1 MPNKKKASAKLRI
14 QRSLIRAISPAVQ
27 QLMAAPKLEGIKR
40 ALFIQPHPDDNQ
52 IGAGGTIAMLIDRGV
67 EVWELT
73 VLDDRYTD
81 LTCSGE
87 GLTLRQKE
95 VMAAQACLGM
105 KDAGFLGFG
114 DRTKASMREIA
125 DAITL
130 VIRRIQPDAV
140 FTADPNLENECHEDH
155 IKVSQAVRTAVMD
168 AQFAF
173 LPEYVDGKPREDVW
187 KVKTIGYYYTDK
199 PNTVV
204 DISDYEEKKFEAM
217 RCHASQMETGLQLGI
232 KLLAQQWAALAK
244 QTLGMEYESV
254 EVLRMITALHTHCFN
269 LPVE

>member
-1 MPNKKKASAKLRI
+1 MPNKKKTSVKLRF
-14 QRSLIRAISPAVQ
+14 QRSLIRAVSPAAQ
-27 QLMAAPKLEGIKR
+27 QFMAAPKLDGVKR

-52 IGAGGTIAMLIDRGV
+52 IGAGGTIAMLIDKGV

-81 LTCSGE
+81 LTYTGE

-95 VMAAQACLGM
+95 VMAAQASLGM
-105 KDAGFLGFG
+105 KNAGFLGFG

-130 VIRRIQPDAV
+130 VIRKIQPDAV

-155 IKVSQAVRTAVMD
+155 VKVAQAVRTAVMD

-173 LPEYVDGKPREDVW
+173 LPEYVDGKPREDAW
-187 KVKTIGYYYTDK
+187 RVKILGFYYTDK

-204 DISDYEEKKFEAM
+204 DIGGYEEKKYESI
-217 RCHASQMETGLQLGI
+217 RCHASQMSPGLQTAL
-232 KLLAQQWAALAK
+232 KLLDQQWA
-244 QTLGMEYESV
+244 METQYESA
-254 EVLRMITALHTHCFN
+254 EVLRLITQLHMHCFN

>member
-1 MPNKKKASAKLRI
+1 MPNKKKPGVKLRF
-14 QRSLIRAISPAVQ
+14 QRSLIRAVSPAAQ
-27 QLMAAPKLEGIKR
+27 QFMAAPKLGDVKR

-81 LTCSGE
+81 LTYTGE

-95 VMAAQACLGM
+95 VLAAQASLGM

-114 DRTKASMREIA
+114 DRTKADMREIA

-155 IKVSQAVRTAVMD
+155 IKVARAVCTAVMD

-173 LPEYVDGKPREDVW
+173 LPEYVDGKPRDDAW
-187 KVKTIGYYYTDK
+187 RVKTLGFYYTDK
-199 PNTVV
+199 PNTLV
-204 DISDYEEKKFEAM
+204 DITDYEEKKFESM
-217 RCHASQMETGLQLGI
+217 RCHASQMETGLQFAI
-232 KLLAQQWAALAK
+232 QLLDQQWAAG
-244 QTLGMEYESV
+244 TEYEAV
-254 EVLRMITALHTHCFN
+254 EPLRLITQLHMHCFN

>member
-14 QRSLIRAISPAVQ
+14 QRSLIRAISPAAQ
-27 QLMAAPKLEGIKR
+27 QFMAAPKLEGIKR

-81 LTCSGE
+81 LTYTGQ

-114 DRTKASMREIA
+114 DRTKADMREIA

-130 VIRRIQPDAV
+130 VIRKIQPDAV

-155 IKVSQAVRTAVMD
+155 IKVARAVCTAVMD

-173 LPEYVDGKPREDVW
+173 LPEYIDGKRRDDIWAVD
-187 KVKTIGYYYTDK
+187 TLGFYYTDK

-204 DISDYEEKKFEAM
+204 DISDYEEKKHESM
-217 RCHASQMETGLQLGI
+217 RCHASQMETGLQFGI
-232 KLLAQQWAALAK
+232 KLLDQQWA
-244 QTLGMEYESV
+244 METEYKAA
-254 EVLRMITALHTHCFN
+254 EVLRMISKLHMHCFN

>member
-1 MPNKKKASAKLRI
+1 MPNRKKASTKLRV
-14 QRSLIRAISPAVQ
+14 QRSLIRAISPAAQ
-27 QLMAAPKLEGIKR
+27 QLMAAPKLESVKR

-81 LTCSGE
+81 LTYTGQ

-105 KDAGFLGFG
+105 KDAGFLGYG

-130 VIRRIQPDAV
+130 VIRKIQPDAV
-140 FTADPNLENECHEDH
+140 FTADPYLENEFHEDH
-155 IKVSQAVRTAVMD
+155 VKVSQAVCTAVMD

-173 LPEYVDGKPREDVW
+173 LPEYVEGKPREDVW
-187 KVKTIGYYYTDK
+187 RVKTLGFYYTDK

-204 DISDYEEKKFEAM
+204 DIASYEEKKLESV
-217 RCHASQMETGLQLGI
+217 RCHASQLAPGLLLSV
-232 KLLAQQWAALAK
+232 KLLAQQWAAE
-244 QTLGMEYESV
+244 TEYESV
-254 EVLRMITALHTHCFN
+254 EVLRLISQLHMHCFN
-269 LPVE
+269 LPVG

>member
-1 MPNKKKASAKLRI
+1 MPNKKKASAKLRF
-14 QRSLIRAISPAVQ
+14 QRSLIRAISPAAQ
-27 QLMAAPKLEGIKR
+27 QLMAAPKLSGVKR

-52 IGAGGTIAMLIDRGV
+52 IAAGGTIAMLIDRGV

-81 LTCSGE
+81 LTYTGE
-87 GLTLRQKE
+87 GLTIRQKE

-105 KDAGFLGFG
+105 KDAGFLGYG

-130 VIRRIQPDAV
+130 AIRKIQPDAV

-155 IKVSQAVRTAVMD
+155 IKVARAVCTAVMD

-173 LPEYVDGKPREDVW
+173 LPEYVDGKPREDAW
-187 KVKTIGYYYTDK
+187 RVKTLGFYYTDK

-204 DISDYEEKKFEAM
+204 DIADYEEKKFESM
-217 RCHASQMETGLQLGI
+217 RCHASQMATGLQFGI
-232 KLLAQQWAALAK
+232 KLLGQQWAAG
-244 QTLGMEYESV
+244 TEYESV
-254 EVLRMITALHTHCFN
+254 EPLRMITQLHMHCFN